1 MDSLISIGKEKGLT
15 VSINGDEFNAFDAGF
30 NHAVY
35 GIRAAA
41 ANADNF
47 DNRKIIVAKNL
58 LHYVLA
64 FDFISALP
72 HKDRK
77 PLETLGLF
85 YTMAC

>member
-1 MDSLISIGKEKGLT
+1 MDGLIRIGKKKGLS
-15 VSINGDEFNAFDAGF
+15 VGIYGDELNALDAGF

-41 ANADNF
+41 ANADNL
-47 DNRKIIVAKNL
+47 DNREIIVAKNL

-72 HKDRK
+72 HGGTR
-77 PLETLGLF
+77 PQETLGLF

>member
-1 MDSLISIGKEKGLT
+1 MDSLISIGKKKGLT

-64 FDFISALP
+64 FNFISALP

-77 PLETLGLF
+77 PQETLGLF